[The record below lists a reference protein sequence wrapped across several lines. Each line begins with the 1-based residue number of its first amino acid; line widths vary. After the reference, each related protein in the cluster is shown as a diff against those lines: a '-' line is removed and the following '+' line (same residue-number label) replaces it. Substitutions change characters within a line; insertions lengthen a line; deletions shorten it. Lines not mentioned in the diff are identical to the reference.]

1 MIMSDGPWQL
11 AVIDPPWRWQA
22 WGKRANRE
30 VPYETMTIDDLA
42 ATDICSL
49 LAPDAVVLLW
59 VIDPMLPHAMKVVNA
74 WGLKYATVGF
84 YWTKFRPSGREHIG
98 TGYYTRANPEQ
109 AWLLVRGK
117 GLPRVDQSVRRWLH
131 APVGAHSA
139 KPDEFFDRASR
150 LFGAVSKVEVF
161 ARKHRPGWDALGR
174 EIDGR
179 DIRHV
184 AGSRDGCG
192 PAKNAGLESAGDL

>member
-1 MIMSDGPWQL
+1 MSDGPWQL

-22 WGKRANRE
+22 WGKRNNRE

-49 LAPDAVVLLW
+49 LTPDAVVLLW
-59 VIDPMLPHAMKVVNA
+59 VIDPMLPHAMRIVDT

-84 YWTKFRPSGREHIG
+84 YWTKYRPSGAEHIG

-117 GLPRVDQSVRRWLH
+117 GLPRIDQSVRRWLH
-131 APVGAHSA
+131 APVGAHSQ
-139 KPDEFFDRASR
+139 KPDEFFARAAR
-150 LFGAVSKVEVF
+150 LFGAVSKVEIF
-161 ARKHRPGWDALGR
+161 ARTRRPGWDALGR

-179 DIRHV
+179 DIRDV
-184 AGSRDGCG
+184 AGTSTKRFATTTCRPDD
-192 PAKNAGLESAGDL
+192 AGDV